1 MDPTMPTD
9 ENVFVLGLIDLLLNI
24 VGIFLNILTSE
35 IVPALFDG
43 FFQGL
48 SALFAVPMS

>member
-1 MDPTMPTD
+1 MDPTIPMD
-9 ENVFVLGLIDLLLNI
+9 ENIFQLGLIDLVLNI
-24 VGIFLNILTSE
+24 VGIFLNILTGE

-48 SALFAVPMS
+48 CSLFTMTT

>member
-1 MDPTMPTD
+1 MDPTLPMD
-9 ENVFVLGLIDLLLNI
+9 ENVFQLGLIDLLLNI
-24 VGIFLNILTSE
+24 VGIFLNILTSQ

-48 SALFAVPMS
+48 SSLFAMPM